1 MKRTELAPGY
11 SISRI
16 LKGGWQLAGGHGA
29 VERDGAIDDM
39 RAYAEAGITTFD
51 CADIYTGVEE
61 RIGDFRRR
69 HPDLA
74 RRVQVH
80 TKYVPDLASLR
91 THDRGQVVAAVDRS
105 LRRLGVE
112 VLDVVQFHWWDYGV
126 PGFIEAVQWLE
137 ELCRAG
143 KIRHLAAT
151 NFDTPRFQALL
162 DAGVD
167 LVSHQVQYSLIDRR
181 PTHGL
186 SSLCGERDVKIIA
199 YGSVLGGFFS
209 SRWLGQPE
217 PKEPLENRSLVKYR
231 LIIEDF
237 GGWPAFQRV
246 LAAASDVGRKH
257 GVSPSAV
264 SLAWTLEQ
272 PHVAGVVAG
281 VRHRRHLDDTLRAAD
296 VRLEDEDRA
305 ALRAVV
311 ESARG
316 PAGDTY
322 TLERI
327 QGGPH
332 AAIMKTDRN
341 ANSD

>member
-1 MKRTELAPGY
+1 MKRFELAPGY

-16 LKGGWQLAGGHGA
+16 LKGGWQLAGGHGV
-29 VERDGAIDDM
+29 VERDTAIDDM

-69 HPDLA
+69 HLELA

-80 TKYVPDLASLR
+80 TKYVPDMASLR
-91 THDRGQVVAAVDRS
+91 SHDRGQVVAAIDRS

-112 VLDVVQFHWWDYGV
+112 VLDLVQFHWWDYGV
-126 PGFIEAVQWLE
+126 PGFIEAGQWLE
-137 ELCRAG
+137 ELRRAG
-143 KIRHLAAT
+143 KIRHVAAT
-151 NFDTPRFQALL
+151 NFDTPRVRALL
-162 DAGVD
+162 DAGVE

-186 SSLCGERDVKIIA
+186 SALCGERNVKIIA
-199 YGSVLGGFFS
+199 YGGVLGGFFS
-209 SRWLGQPE
+209 SRWLGQPA
-217 PKEPLENRSLVKYR
+217 PNGPLENRSLVKYR
-231 LIIEDF
+231 LIIEEF

-246 LAAASDVGRKH
+246 LATASDVGRKH

-272 PHVAGVVAG
+272 PHVAGVIAG
-281 VRHRRHLDDTLRAAD
+281 VRHRGHLDDTLRAAD
-296 VRLEDEDRA
+296 VRLDDEDRT
-305 ALRAVV
+305 ALHAMV

-322 TLERI
+322 TLERVE
-327 QGGPH
+327 GGPH
-332 AAIMKTDRN
+332 AVIMKTGLN
-341 ANSD
+341 AESD